1 MTLSDKRNCVDPE
14 AEISINNQ
22 CLILHL
28 SKGSLYYKARP
39 KHSFEDLKILQRMR
53 EVYSAYPIYGYR
65 KLYAQLKR
73 ERFVTGRDRVLKYM
87 RILGIQSICV
97 KGKKKTSIP
106 NKDHKKYPYLLNDL
120 NIDRPNQVW
129 AVDITY
135 IRLKGGFVYFVAI
148 IDWYSKYILS
158 YRVSNSLE
166 VSFCK
171 EALSEAIERYGS
183 PEILNSDQGSQFTSY
198 DFTNMLLDNKIS
210 ISMDSKG
217 RAIDNRIIERFFR
230 SLKYENVYI
239 YEYDTVKDVKS
250 GIREYIQ
257 FYNTERLHQTL
268 KYKTP
273 AEVYFTQMPSHSVRV
288 GEQMEKY
295 RVLN

>member
-1 MTLSDKRNCVDPE
+1 MTLNDKRDCVDQK

-22 CLILHL
+22 CLILRL
-28 SKGSLYYKARP
+28 SKGSLYYKSRP
-39 KHSFEDLKILQRMR
+39 KYNFEVIKRLN

-73 ERFVTGRDRVLKYM
+73 EHIVVGRDRVLKYM
-87 RILGIQSICV
+87 RLLGVQSICT
-97 KGKKKTSIP
+97 KRKKKTSIP

-135 IRLKGGFVYFVAI
+135 IRLKSGFVYFVAI

-171 EALSEAIERYGS
+171 EALSEAIDCYGC

-198 DFTNMLLDNKIS
+198 DFTDMLLDNKIS

-239 YEYDTVKDVKS
+239 YEYETLKDLKS
-250 GIREYIQ
+250 GIRDYIQ
-257 FYNTERLHQTL
+257 FYNSERLHQTL
-268 KYKTP
+268 EYQTP
-273 AEVYFTQMPSHSVRV
+273 AEIHFTQMPTHSVRV